1 MAVKHKAQSAAT
13 LTVTDMIRHALSPR
27 GQQELYQFRGECVYY
42 DFQKDEFT
50 LKPKFGRTIHFGW
63 MPSLFGCTIHF
74 GWMPSL
80 DDSES
85 FSNLVE
91 RIVENAAPKLYE
103 LQMGVPDP
111 TEPLGFRDDNYMA
124 TLLNGSY
131 HPEVVTYRQW
141 KGLAFDCLIDRDTQV
156 GVEES
161 LGDFLPPGWDYLL
174 TSTVPDVLAAALK
187 NKSGAVALLDKC
199 RLADLPTDDDDSI
212 VSIIAIAI
220 ASKAV
225 TVNNNA
231 LAEAMEFGRQV
242 IDRRNLVLTNDHRL
256 KLLQLMEEIAS
267 QNSGDVD
274 LIEKEFL
281 AWKVLIG
288 AEGTTRINLCC
299 RGSKARFRDGVTY
312 YAELPK
318 YRVNGEI
325 ERCLTAETYS
335 QMLRFGP
342 PSNRIEISASMLE
355 MLRGSLAVY
364 YFGSV
369 TNKLNQDHFKVV
381 PTQPEDPDWMARSLQ
396 VAQLDWK
403 LKTQA

>member
-13 LTVTDMIRHALSPR
+13 LAVTDMIRHALSPR

-42 DFQKDEFT
+42 DFQQDEFT
-50 LKPKFGRTIHFGW
+50 LKPQFGRTIHFGW
-63 MPSLFGCTIHF
+63 VPS
-74 GWMPSL
+74 P
-80 DDSES
+80 DDSEP
-85 FSNLVE
+85 FRDLVE

-111 TEPLGFRDDNYMA
+111 TEPLGFNGDNY
-124 TLLNGSY
+124 TVSLLNGSY

-156 GVEES
+156 GVVES
-161 LGDFLPPGWDYLL
+161 LGDFLPPGWQHLL
-174 TSTVPDVLAAALK
+174 TATVPDVLAAALDDE
-187 NKSGAVALLDKC
+187 SGARTLLDKC
-199 RLADLPTDDDDSI
+199 RLADLPTDDDDS
-212 VSIIAIAI
+212 VVGIIAVAI
-220 ASKAV
+220 ESKAG
-225 TVNNNA
+225 TFNNSA
-231 LAEAMEFGRQV
+231 LAEAMECGRQV
-242 IDRRNLVLTNDHRL
+242 IERRNLVLTNDHRL
-256 KLLQLMEEIAS
+256 KLLQLMEEVACS
-267 QNSGDVD
+267 NSGDVD
-274 LIEKEFL
+274 LLEEEFL
-281 AWKVLIG
+281 AWKELIG

-299 RGSKARFRDGVTY
+299 RDHKALFRDGVTY

-318 YRVNGEI
+318 YKAYGEI

-342 PSNRIEISASMLE
+342 PSSPIEISASMLE

-364 YFGSV
+364 YVGSFA
-369 TNKLNQDHFKVV
+369 NKLNPDHFKVV
-381 PTQPEDPDWMARSLQ
+381 PTNPEDPDWMSRSLQ

>member
-1 MAVKHKAQSAAT
+1 MAVKHKAQSAAM
-13 LTVTDMIRHALSPR
+13 LAVTDMIRHALSPR

-42 DFQKDEFT
+42 DFLLDEFT
-50 LKPKFGRTIHFGW
+50 LKPQFGHTIHFGW
-63 MPSLFGCTIHF
+63 MSSPDNT
-74 GWMPSL
+74 
-80 DDSES
+80 ES
-85 FSNLVE
+85 FSGLVE
-91 RIVENAAPKLYE
+91 RIVENAAPKQYE

-111 TEPLGFRDDNYMA
+111 TEPLGFRDDNYMV
-124 TLLNGSY
+124 TLLHGAY
-131 HPEVVTYRQW
+131 HPEVMTRRQW
-141 KGLAFDCLIDRDTQV
+141 QGLAFDCLIERATHKY
-156 GVEES
+156 VEES
-161 LGDFLPPGWDYLL
+161 MGDYLPPYWQHLL

-187 NKSGAVALLDKC
+187 NKSGARTLLNKC

-212 VSIIAIAI
+212 VSIIALAI
-220 ASKAV
+220 ASMAC
-225 TVNNNA
+225 TFNNND

-242 IDRRNLVLTNDHRL
+242 IDRRNLVLTNDHQL

-274 LIEKEFL
+274 LIEEEFL

-299 RGSKARFRDGVTY
+299 RGSKTPFRDGVTY

-318 YRVNGEI
+318 YKVNGEI

-364 YFGSV
+364 YFVSFA
-369 TNKLNQDHFKVV
+369 NKLNQDHFKVV
-381 PTQPEDPDWMARSLQ
+381 PTQPEDPDWMSRSLQ

>member
-42 DFQKDEFT
+42 DFQQDEFT
-50 LKPKFGRTIHFGW
+50 LKPQFGHTIYFGW
-63 MPSLFGCTIHF
+63 VPS
-74 GWMPSL
+74 P
-80 DDSES
+80 DDSEP
-85 FSNLVE
+85 FSDLIE
-91 RIVENAAPKLYE
+91 RIVENTAPKLYE

-124 TLLNGSY
+124 TLLHGAY
-131 HPEVVTYRQW
+131 HPEVMTHRQW
-141 KGLAFDCLIDRDTQV
+141 QGLAFDCLIERDTHKY
-156 GVEES
+156 VEES
-161 LGDFLPPGWDYLL
+161 MGDYLPPYWQHLL
-174 TSTVPDVLAAALK
+174 TSTVPDVLAAALDD
-187 NKSGAVALLDKC
+187 KSGARTLLNKC

-212 VSIIAIAI
+212 VSIIALAI
-220 ASKAV
+220 ASMAC
-225 TVNNNA
+225 TFNNND

-242 IDRRNLVLTNDHRL
+242 IDRRNLVLTNDHQL

-274 LIEKEFL
+274 LIEEEFL

-299 RGSKARFRDGVTY
+299 RGSKAPFRDGVTY

-318 YRVNGEI
+318 YKINGEI

-364 YFGSV
+364 YFGSFA
-369 TNKLNQDHFKVV
+369 NKLNQDHFKVV
-381 PTQPEDPDWMARSLQ
+381 PTQPEDPDWPDLMSRSLQ

>member
-27 GQQELYQFRGECVYY
+27 GQQELYQFREECVYY

-50 LKPKFGRTIHFGW
+50 LEPQFGRTIHFGW
-63 MPSLFGCTIHF
+63 MPS
-74 GWMPSL
+74 P

-85 FSNLVE
+85 FSHLVE
-91 RIVENAAPKLYE
+91 RIVENASPMLYE

-124 TLLNGSY
+124 GLPNGAY
-131 HPEVVTYRQW
+131 HPEVMTHRQW
-141 KGLAFDCLIDRDTQV
+141 QGLAFDCLIERDTHKY
-156 GVEES
+156 VEES
-161 LGDFLPPGWDYLL
+161 MGDYLPPYWQHLL
-174 TSTVPDVLAAALK
+174 TSTVPDVLDAALK
-187 NKSGAVALLDKC
+187 NKSGARTLLDKC

-212 VSIIAIAI
+212 VSIIALAI
-220 ASKAV
+220 ESK
-225 TVNNNA
+225 TCTFNNNA
-231 LAEAMEFGRQV
+231 LAEAMECGRQV
-242 IDRRNLVLTNDHRL
+242 IERRNLVLTNDHRL

-267 QNSGDVD
+267 QNSVDVQFYAER
-274 LIEKEFL
+274 IEDEFL

-288 AEGTTRINLCC
+288 AEGATRINLCC
-299 RGSKARFRDGVTY
+299 RGSKPPFRDGVTY

-318 YRVNGEI
+318 YNVNGEI

-364 YFGSV
+364 YFGGFS
-369 TNKLNQDHFKVV
+369 NKLNQDHFKVV
-381 PTQPEDPDWMARSLQ
+381 PTQPEDPDWMSRSLQ